1 MKLYI
6 FNPDTDLALA
16 NNRENYMPPARV
28 KKMTQELELLPLWYA
43 REDSCIYA
51 PSSSGDA
58 EFIAKAKELF
68 AVKAK
73 HINDFSQF
81 PCDEDIEITPWGWNV
96 SLRKLL
102 LNRGVASTHL
112 PTLQELA
119 QYRMLSG
126 RDKDTEILHSLQPTK
141 EFTAEVINNVEEC
154 RKYARKIPRCIFKAP
169 WSGSGKGLLWCW
181 GKYDD
186 KSDGWCQRV
195 IKEQGFVVA
204 TPIYNKLQDL
214 ALEYYSDGK
223 GNISF
228 IGYSLFTTNTKGAYQ
243 GNILQSS
250 ERHRKALSEYLSLEE
265 LDVTDALLREKL
277 SVTYGHNYKG
287 YIGVDMIICRTNNG
301 KIALHPCVEI
311 NMRMNMG
318 VLSVILADRF
328 LAKGSQAI
336 FSIDYYTN
344 NEELQLFISQ
354 TSKENPLVI
363 DNKKIISGFMPLIP
377 INNTNNY
384 IAYITAKRED

>member
-43 REDSCIYA
+43 REGSCIYT
-51 PSSSGDA
+51 PSSSDNA
-58 EFIAKAKELF
+58 EFIANAKELF
-68 AVKAK
+68 SVEAK
-73 HINDFSQF
+73 PINDVSQLS
-81 PCDEDIEITPWGWNV
+81 CNKNLEIIPWGWNV
-96 SLRKLL
+96 SLRKQL
-102 LNRGVASTHL
+102 LNRGIANTHL

-119 QYRMLSG
+119 QYRELSG

-141 EFTAEVINNVEEC
+141 EITAEVINNVEGC
-154 RKYARKIPRCIFKAP
+154 REYAHKNPRCIFKAP

-186 KSDGWCQRV
+186 KSEGWCQRV

-204 TPIYNKLQDL
+204 TPIYEKLQDL
-214 ALEYYSDGK
+214 ALEYYSDGE

-243 GNILQSS
+243 GNILQTR
-250 ERHRKALSEYLSLEE
+250 EQHRKALSQYLSLQE
-265 LDVTDALLREKL
+265 LDTAVILLREKL
-277 SVTYGHNYKG
+277 SNTYGNKYKG
-287 YIGVDMIICRTNNG
+287 YIGVDMIICRMNNG

-318 VLSVILADRF
+318 VLSTILTERF
-328 LAKGSQAI
+328 LAKGSHAI
-336 FSIDYYTN
+336 FSIDYYPA
-344 NEELQLFISQ
+344 NEDLQLFISQ
-354 TSKENPLVI
+354 TSTENPLVT

-384 IAYITAKRED
+384 IAYIIAKREN